1 MFDFTRKI
9 CIASVVLATLL
20 FTSCIKDKVES
31 SDDTTL
37 VGIGQTAPDFTVD
50 MLDGDK
56 ITLSD
61 LRGDV
66 VLLTFWDP
74 ECPTCQKQMDVAE
87 ERIVKRLQD
96 KSVHYLPISRGYT
109 REYISDYCSSRGYDF
124 PIGLDP
130 QKRIYGLYA
139 TKYVPRSFVIDRQ
152 GIIRHIYVEYELD
165 ALDAILTAAEQ
176 LVK

>member
-1 MFDFTRKI
+1 MFDLTRKI

-20 FTSCIKDKVES
+20 FASCIKDEVES

-37 VGIGQTAPDFTVD
+37 VSIGQAAPDFTVD

-56 ITLSD
+56 ITLSA

-87 ERIVKRLQD
+87 ERIVKRLQG
-96 KSVHYLPISRGYT
+96 KNVHYLPISRGYT
-109 REYISDYCSSRGYDF
+109 REYISDYCLSRGYDF

-139 TKYVPRSFVIDRQ
+139 TKYVPRSFVIDKQ

-176 LVK
+176 LAK

>member
-1 MFDFTRKI
+1 MFDLTRKI

-20 FTSCIKDKVES
+20 FASCIKDKVES

-37 VGIGQTAPDFTVD
+37 VSIGQAAPDFTVD

-56 ITLSD
+56 VTLSD

-87 ERIVKRLQD
+87 ERIVKRLQG
-96 KSVHYLPISRGYT
+96 KNVHYLPISRGYT
-109 REYISDYCSSRGYDF
+109 REYISDYCLSRGYDF

-139 TKYVPRSFVIDRQ
+139 TKYVPRSFVIDKQ

-165 ALDAILTAAEQ
+165 ALDAILSAAEQ
-176 LVK
+176 LAK

>member
-165 ALDAILTAAEQ
+165 VLDAILTAAEQ
-176 LVK
+176 LAK

>member
-9 CIASVVLATLL
+9 CITSVVLATLL

-56 ITLSD
+56 VTLSD

-96 KSVHYLPISRGYT
+96 NSVHYLPISRGYT

-139 TKYVPRSFVIDRQ
+139 TKYVPRSFVIDKQ
-152 GIIRHIYVEYELD
+152 GIIRYIYVEYELD

-176 LVK
+176 LAK

>member
-1 MFDFTRKI
+1 MFDLTRKI

-20 FTSCIKDKVES
+20 FASGIKDKVES
-31 SDDTTL
+31 SDDTPL
-37 VGIGQTAPDFTVD
+37 VSIGQAAPDFTVD

-61 LRGDV
+61 LQGDV

-87 ERIVKRLQD
+87 ERIVQRLQG
-96 KSVHYLPISRGYT
+96 KNIHYLPISRGYT

-139 TKYVPRSFVIDRQ
+139 TMYVPRSFVIDKQ

-165 ALDAILTAAEQ
+165 ALDAILSAAEQ
-176 LVK
+176 LAK

>member
-1 MFDFTRKI
+1 MFDLTRKI
-9 CIASVVLATLL
+9 CIASVVLAALL

-37 VGIGQTAPDFTVD
+37 VGIGQAAPDFTVD

-56 ITLSD
+56 VTLSD
-61 LRGDV
+61 LQGDV

-87 ERIVKRLQD
+87 ERIVKRLQG
-96 KSVHYLPISRGYT
+96 KNVHYLPISRGYT

-176 LVK
+176 LAK

>member
-1 MFDFTRKI
+1 MFDLTRKI

-31 SDDTTL
+31 GDDTTL
-37 VGIGQTAPDFTVD
+37 VSIGQAAPDFTVD

-61 LRGDV
+61 LQGDV

-87 ERIVKRLQD
+87 ERIVKRLQG
-96 KSVHYLPISRGYT
+96 KNIHYLPISRGYT

-139 TKYVPRSFVIDRQ
+139 TKYVPRSFVIDKQ
-152 GIIRHIYVEYELD
+152 GIIRYIYVEYELD

-176 LVK
+176 LAK

>member
-37 VGIGQTAPDFTVD
+37 VGIGQAAPDFTVD

-96 KSVHYLPISRGYT
+96 NSVHYLPISRGYT

-124 PIGLDP
+124 PLGLDP

-152 GIIRHIYVEYELD
+152 GIIRYIYVEYELD

-176 LVK
+176 LAK

>member
-96 KSVHYLPISRGYT
+96 NSVHYLPISRGYT

-176 LVK
+176 LAK

>member
-1 MFDFTRKI
+1 MFDLTRKI
-9 CIASVVLATLL
+9 CIASVVLATLF

-37 VGIGQTAPDFTVD
+37 VGIGQAAPDFTVD

-56 ITLSD
+56 VTLSD

-109 REYISDYCSSRGYDF
+109 REYISDYCLSRGYDF

-139 TKYVPRSFVIDRQ
+139 TKYVPRSFVIDRK

-165 ALDAILTAAEQ
+165 ALDTILTAAEQ
-176 LVK
+176 LAK

>member
-152 GIIRHIYVEYELD
+152 GIIRYIYVEYELD

-176 LVK
+176 LAK